1 MTTVRIDDPPAMNVL
16 GLFLA
21 SALRRNVVGKG
32 KGMGLRGTL
41 LVDADG
47 MRAAVRF
54 EPDGVTVTRAAEPA
68 RATVS
73 GPLPLLV
80 KAVARPTPFLL
91 LRLRVRGSRIFALRA
106 LGLLRP

>member
-1 MTTVRIDDPPAMNVL
+1 MATVRIDDPARMNVL

-21 SALRRNVVGKG
+21 SAIRRNLVGRGKG
-32 KGMGLRGTL
+32 RGLRGTL
-41 LVDADG
+41 AVDADG
-47 MRAAVRF
+47 MRASVRF
-54 EPDGVTVTRAAEPA
+54 EEDGATVTRRDEAA

-80 KAVARPTPFLL
+80 KAVVRPTPFLL
-91 LRLRVRGSRIFALRA
+91 LRLRVRGSRLFALRA

>member
-1 MTTVRIDDPPAMNVL
+1 MREVRIDDPPAANVL

-21 SALRRNVVGKG
+21 SALRRNVVGRG
-32 KGMGLRGTL
+32 KGRGLRGTL
-41 LVDADG
+41 AVDAEG
-47 MRAAVRF
+47 MRALVRF
-54 EPDGVTVTRAAEPA
+54 EPDGVTVTRRDEPA

-106 LGLLRP
+106 LRLLRP

>member
-1 MTTVRIDDPPAMNVL
+1 MVMVRIDDPVTMNVL

-21 SALRRNVVGKG
+21 SALRRNAPGRSKG
-32 KGMGLRGTL
+32 RGPRGTL
-41 LVDADG
+41 AIEADG

-54 EPDGVTVTRAAEPA
+54 EEDGITVTRRDEPA

-80 KAVARPTPFLL
+80 KAVVRPTPFLL

>member
-1 MTTVRIDDPPAMNVL
+1 VPEVTIDDPPGMNVL

-21 SALRRNVVGKG
+21 SALRRNLLERGKG
-32 KGMGLRGTL
+32 RGLRGTL
-41 LVDADG
+41 AIDALG
-47 MRAAVRF
+47 MRAFVRF
-54 EPDGVTVTRAAEPA
+54 DPTGATVTRREDPA

-80 KAVARPTPFLL
+80 KAVARPTPFTL

-106 LGLLRP
+106 LRLLRP

>member
-1 MTTVRIDDPPAMNVL
+1 MRDVRIDDPPTSNVL

-21 SALRRNVVGKG
+21 SALRRNIVARGKG
-32 KGMGLRGTL
+32 RGLRGTL
-41 LVDADG
+41 AVDAEG
-47 MRAAVRF
+47 MRALVRF
-54 EPDGVTVTRAAEPA
+54 EPDGALVTRRDEPA

-73 GPLPLLV
+73 GPLALLV

-106 LGLLRP
+106 LRLLRP

>member
-1 MTTVRIDDPPAMNVL
+1 VRQVRIDDPPVANVL

-21 SALRRNVVGKG
+21 SALRRNVAVKG
-32 KGMGLRGTL
+32 KGRGLRGTL
-41 LVDADG
+41 AVDAEG
-47 MRAAVRF
+47 MRALVRF
-54 EPDGVTVTRAAEPA
+54 EADGATVTRRDEPA

-106 LGLLRP
+106 LRLLRP

>member
-1 MTTVRIDDPPAMNVL
+1 VVTVRIDDPPAMNVL

-21 SALRRNVVGKG
+21 SALRRNLLGKG
-32 KGMGLRGTL
+32 KGRGLRGTL
-41 LVDADG
+41 AIEADG

-54 EPDGVTVTRAAEPA
+54 EADGATVTRREGHA

-73 GPLPLLV
+73 GPLALLV
-80 KAVARPTPFLL
+80 KAVVRPTPFLL

>member
-1 MTTVRIDDPPAMNVL
+1 MATVRIDDPPAMNVL

-21 SALRRNVVGKG
+21 SALRRNLALRGKG
-32 KGMGLRGTL
+32 GGLRGTL
-41 LVDADG
+41 AIDADG
-47 MRAAVRF
+47 MRATVRF
-54 EPDGVTVTRAAEPA
+54 EEDGVTVTRREEPA

-80 KAVARPTPFLL
+80 KAVVRPTPFLL

-106 LGLLRP
+106 LGLLKP